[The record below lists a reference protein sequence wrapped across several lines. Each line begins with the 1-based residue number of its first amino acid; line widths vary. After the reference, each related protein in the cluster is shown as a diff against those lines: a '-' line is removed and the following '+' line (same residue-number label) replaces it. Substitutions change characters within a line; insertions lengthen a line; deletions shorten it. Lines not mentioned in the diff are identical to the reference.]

1 MRFREPRGRDVLRKL
16 RAGPEGRAELFS
28 SDYPH
33 MEGGRDPLGRFDR
46 SLEGFDDAV
55 KAKFFHE
62 NFERVFPA

>member
-1 MRFREPRGRDVLRKL
+1 MAMNCPACDFENREAATFCGNCGR
-16 RAGPEGRAELFS
+16 
-28 SDYPH
+28 
-33 MEGGRDPLGRFDR
+33 GRDPLGRFDR

>member
-1 MRFREPRGRDVLRKL
+1 
-16 RAGPEGRAELFS
+16 
-28 SDYPH
+28 

-46 SLEGFDDAV
+46 SLEDFDDAV

>member
-1 MRFREPRGRDVLRKL
+1 MGALVNESNPDLF
-16 RAGPEGRAELFS
+16 LFS

-55 KAKFFHE
+55 KARFFHE